1 MLRTTTVSGVMT
13 FPVQPFTAGITIAD
27 AAARLAGA
35 HSGYPLMDGDRCVGM
50 VNRTDV
56 LGEDAVDEPVEASE
70 PCDVVAVSP
79 HDRVLAAL
87 QRMLDEALD
96 HLPVLDGDG
105 GLVGIWTRTDVL
117 RARHP
122 SPRPRRAR
130 ARVAQAQV
138 PAVPCTRRSRDEVP

>member
-1 MLRTTTVSGVMT
+1 MT

-35 HSGYPLMDGDRCVGM
+35 HSGYPLMDGDRCLGM

-56 LGEDAVDEPVEASE
+56 LGEDAVVDEPVEASE
-70 PCDVVAVSP
+70 PRDVVAVSP

-105 GLVGIWTRTDVL
+105 RLVGICPRTDVL
-117 RARHP
+117 RARHR

-130 ARVAQAQV
+130 ARVAKAQV
-138 PAVPCTRRSRDEVP
+138 PAVPRARRLRDEVPQ